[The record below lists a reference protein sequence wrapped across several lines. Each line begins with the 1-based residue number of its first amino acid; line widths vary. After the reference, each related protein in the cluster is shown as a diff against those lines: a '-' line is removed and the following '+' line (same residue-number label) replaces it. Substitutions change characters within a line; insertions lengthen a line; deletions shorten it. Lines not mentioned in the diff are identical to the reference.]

1 MYRSPRPTLE
11 YLSSNLKLLIF
22 CENKIPFV
30 LQFTASFGPI
40 KTIKYDFRLTFTKL
54 RIGIQNQ
61 NSLQIDGT
69 RETIITALN
78 LFHQTTP
85 LPTFPRN
92 IIYTVLIPP
101 KYGLIYVDGHPNY
114 AKEMDSFTQQDIDK
128 NLIRY
133 KTHHTCYSSFIDMF
147 EFLIT
152 VPECDDVKG
161 SIKIIYNPPEALMK
175 MISYQTREVVQVNEG
190 DRAQLSPLNFHVSF
204 TPFNQLLF
212 KVSLPPQHG
221 VLCNYDMKESKIIEI
236 DTFTL
241 DSLNSQD
248 IHYCHDD
255 SESVDDSIDF
265 LVLSDEVSDFQLICE
280 VQINITLINDNGP
293 YRVINDNIFH
303 VVRNESKLIS
313 ANDLRY
319 VDPDINTNETNIVF
333 KRLLT
338 TNGEFYKD
346 EVLTDQFTMDDVNH
360 GRILLKHL
368 EPDNGTASFVVTDGY
383 YEVPG
388 ELLIQASE
396 PFIKISERNASI
408 VQEGKFILLKSID
421 LAIETNL
428 NSKPD
433 EIEYRVLSE
442 PNYGVIKILRRKFNG
457 TILPRSSNITSTKNF
472 TQQDVQRERLIY
484 WNTGVASMDKIRFAF
499 VRFNFTE

>member
-1 MYRSPRPTLE
+1 MT
-11 YLSSNLKLLIF
+11 
-22 CENKIPFV
+22 

-61 NSLQIDGT
+61 NSLQIDGA
-69 RETIITALN
+69 RETIITAQH

-85 LPTFPRN
+85 LQTFSRN
-92 IIYTVLIPP
+92 IIYTVLLPP

-175 MISYQTREVVQVNEG
+175 MISYQTREVLQVNEG
-190 DRAQLSPLNFHVSF
+190 DRTQLSQINFHVSF
-204 TPFNQLLF
+204 MPFNQLLF
-212 KVSLPPQHG
+212 KVTLPPQYG
-221 VLCNYDMKESKIIEI
+221 ALCNYDMKESRIIEI

-241 DSLNSQD
+241 DSLYAQGVY
-248 IHYCHDD
+248 YCHDD
-255 SESVDDSIDF
+255 SESVEDSIDF
-265 LVLSDEVSDFQLICE
+265 LVLSDEETDFQLICE
-280 VQINITLINDNGP
+280 VHINITLINDNGP
-293 YRVINDNIFH
+293 YRVSDNIFH

-313 ANDLRY
+313 AHDLRY
-319 VDPDINTNETNIVF
+319 VDPDINTNETNIIF

-346 EVLTDQFTMDDVNH
+346 DVLTDQFTQDDVMH
-360 GRILLKHL
+360 GRILLKHT
-368 EPDNGTASFVVTDGY
+368 EPDNGTASFIVTDGY

-388 ELLIQASE
+388 ELMIHASE
-396 PFIKISERNASI
+396 PFIKIAERNASI

-442 PNYGVIKILRRKFNG
+442 PNFGVIKILRRKFNG

-484 WNTGVASMDKIRFAF
+484 WNTGVASMDRIRS
-499 VRFNFTE
+499 VSGRINFEYIKSYHCTRKLH

>member
-1 MYRSPRPTLE
+1 
-11 YLSSNLKLLIF
+11 
-22 CENKIPFV
+22 
-30 LQFTASFGPI
+30 
-40 KTIKYDFRLTFTKL
+40 
-54 RIGIQNQ
+54 
-61 NSLQIDGT
+61 
-69 RETIITALN
+69 
-78 LFHQTTP
+78 
-85 LPTFPRN
+85 
-92 IIYTVLIPP
+92 
-101 KYGLIYVDGHPNY
+101 
-114 AKEMDSFTQQDIDK
+114 
-128 NLIRY
+128 
-133 KTHHTCYSSFIDMF
+133 MF

-161 SIKIIYNPPEALMK
+161 SIKMIYNPPEDLMK
-175 MISYQTREVVQVNEG
+175 MISYQTREVLQVNEG
-190 DRAQLSPLNFHVSF
+190 DRAQLSPLNFHISF
-204 TPFNQLLF
+204 TSFNQLLF

-221 VLCNYDMKESKIIEI
+221 VLCNYDMKESKTIEI

-241 DSLNSQD
+241 DGLYSQD

-265 LVLSDEVSDFQLICE
+265 LVLSDEMSDFQLICE

-293 YRVINDNIFH
+293 YRISDSIFH

-313 ANDLRY
+313 VNDLKY

-346 EVLTDQFTMDDVNH
+346 EVLTDHFTQDDVTH
-360 GRILLKHL
+360 GRILLKHT

-388 ELLIQASE
+388 ELVIQASE
-396 PFIKISERNASI
+396 PFINISERNASI

-457 TILPRSSNITSTKNF
+457 TLLPRSSNITSAKNF

-484 WNTGVASMDKIRFAF
+484 WNTGVASMDKIR
-499 VRFNFTE
+499 

>member
-1 MYRSPRPTLE
+1 
-11 YLSSNLKLLIF
+11 
-22 CENKIPFV
+22 
-30 LQFTASFGPI
+30 
-40 KTIKYDFRLTFTKL
+40 
-54 RIGIQNQ
+54 
-61 NSLQIDGT
+61 
-69 RETIITALN
+69 
-78 LFHQTTP
+78 
-85 LPTFPRN
+85 
-92 IIYTVLIPP
+92 
-101 KYGLIYVDGHPNY
+101 
-114 AKEMDSFTQQDIDK
+114 MDSFTQQDIDK

-161 SIKIIYNPPEALMK
+161 TIKIIYNPPEGLVK
-175 MISYQTREVVQVNEG
+175 MISYQTREVIQVNEG
-190 DRAQLSPLNFHVSF
+190 ERAQLSPVNFHISF
-204 TPFNQLLF
+204 IPFNQLLF
-212 KVSLPPQHG
+212 KVSLQPQHG
-221 VLCNYDMKESKIIEI
+221 VLCNYDMGESKTIEI

-241 DSLNSQD
+241 DSLYSQD
-248 IHYCHDD
+248 IYYCHDD
-255 SESVDDSIDF
+255 SESIDDSIDF
-265 LVLSDEVSDFQLICE
+265 LVLSDDVSDFQLICE
-280 VQINITLINDNGP
+280 IQINITLMNDNGP
-293 YRVINDNIFH
+293 YRIGDNVFH

-313 ANDLRY
+313 VNDLKY

-346 EVLTDQFTMDDVNH
+346 DVLTDHFTQDDVTH
-360 GRILLKHL
+360 GRILLKHT

-388 ELLIQASE
+388 ELQIQASE
-396 PFIKISERNASI
+396 PFIKIAERNASI
-408 VQEGKFILLKSID
+408 VQEGKFILLRTND

-433 EIEYRVLSE
+433 EIEYRVLNE
-442 PNYGVIKILRRKFNG
+442 PSYGVIKILRRKFNG

-484 WNTGVASMDKIRFAF
+484 WNTGVASMDKIRC
-499 VRFNFTE
+499 VSSLIGVGMNRKFNSSSIFNV